1 MASIQEK
8 LADSLGRLKAY
19 QDKNKHSILKGQKA
33 LGETHTRRLLQNG
46 YLEPIIRG
54 WYMPCMPGLEGDTT
68 TWYASYWD
76 FVAAYCSDRFG
87 SSWCLTPEESLD
99 YYAGETVAPTQ
110 LIIRSPKASNNIITL
125 KHGDTLL
132 DITSSLPD
140 GLVKEAKYGLNLYS
154 LAEALAYCSPT
165 YFSKSPINARTCLC
179 MLNSADEILKVVAD
193 HGNSVRAS
201 RIVGALRNVNRN
213 EMADKILQFMK
224 KLGHEIRPEDPFEEK
239 AAEFLG
245 VNRQAVSPYAVRI
258 RLMWKQMKEQIKGLG
273 LEPARAVL
281 SMEDILDSMEENYI
295 KDSYHSLSIEGYR
308 VTEGL
313 IERVRLGKW
322 NPEDSQADADRRN
335 ALAARGYYQAF
346 LKVKDSVR
354 KVLQGAEAGKAVAE
368 DFEDWHFEM
377 FQPCITAGIIKASD
391 LVGYRENQVYIRGSK
406 HTPLS
411 PDAVRE
417 AMPVWMELME
427 QEEDALVRAILGH
440 FFFVYIHPYMDGNG
454 RTARFIMNAML
465 VTGGYPW
472 RIITVEERT
481 SYMEALEKASIE
493 GDITSFAKIILSGRK
508 E

>member
-1 MASIQEK
+1 
-8 LADSLGRLKAY
+8 
-19 QDKNKHSILKGQKA
+19 
-33 LGETHTRRLLQNG
+33 
-46 YLEPIIRG
+46 
-54 WYMPCMPGLEGDTT
+54 
-68 TWYASYWD
+68 
-76 FVAAYCSDRFG
+76 
-87 SSWCLTPEESLD
+87 
-99 YYAGETVAPTQ
+99 
-110 LIIRSPKASNNIITL
+110 
-125 KHGDTLL
+125 
-132 DITSSLPD
+132 
-140 GLVKEAKYGLNLYS
+140 
-154 LAEALAYCSPT
+154 
-165 YFSKSPINARTCLC
+165 
-179 MLNSADEILKVVAD
+179 
-193 HGNSVRAS
+193 
-201 RIVGALRNVNRN
+201 
-213 EMADKILQFMK
+213 MK

-313 IERVRLGKW
+313 IERVRSGKW